1 MSKQSKAKTE
11 DKQNRKLKQLINS
24 ELSRRKGDTDGIDL
38 EIEWFNLL
46 NYFLEGY
53 LFFLAFGKLW
63 TNYQEK
69 IEINTDSISLI
80 KSEVRIEKMVK
91 I

>member
-38 EIEWFNLL
+38 EIE
-46 NYFLEGY
+46 
-53 LFFLAFGKLW
+53 
-63 TNYQEK
+63 
-69 IEINTDSISLI
+69 
-80 KSEVRIEKMVK
+80 
-91 I
+91 